1 MDHLLSHY
9 EREVGLLARSLAD
22 FARRFP
28 KIAARLGMS
37 GGHVEDLHVDRM
49 VQTFALLAA
58 RVDAK
63 LDDDYPQF
71 TEALLEIAYP
81 QYLRTVPSC
90 AVASFDPSVLFG
102 QLTEPLT
109 IARGTMLDANAA
121 PCRFR
126 TLYDVTLS
134 PLRIYSARYSSA
146 TLAPAAAIPAPLRS
160 WQR

>member
-81 QYLRTVPSC
+81 HYLRTVPSC
-90 AVASFDPSVLFG
+90 AVASFDPSFCSVSL
-102 QLTEPLT
+102 PN
-109 IARGTMLDANAA
+109 R
-121 PCRFR
+121 
-126 TLYDVTLS
+126 
-134 PLRIYSARYSSA
+134 
-146 TLAPAAAIPAPLRS
+146 
-160 WQR
+160 